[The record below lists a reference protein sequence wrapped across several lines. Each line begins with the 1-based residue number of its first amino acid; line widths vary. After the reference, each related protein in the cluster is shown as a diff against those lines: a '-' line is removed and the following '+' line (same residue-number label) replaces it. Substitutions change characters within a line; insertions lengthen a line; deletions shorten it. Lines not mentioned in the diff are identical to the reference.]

1 MVLCAS
7 RVELTVSYTSSPV
20 TQETHHHV
28 VKVIAVG
35 TSAFEA
41 EEPQQGR
48 DDGKTDYTTD
58 NAANNGTGV

>member
-28 VKVIAVG
+28 VKVISVG
-35 TSAFEA
+35 TSTFEA
-41 EEPQQGR
+41 EEPKQGR
-48 DDGKTDYTTD
+48 NDGKTDNSTD
-58 NAANNGTGV
+58 NAPNNGTGV